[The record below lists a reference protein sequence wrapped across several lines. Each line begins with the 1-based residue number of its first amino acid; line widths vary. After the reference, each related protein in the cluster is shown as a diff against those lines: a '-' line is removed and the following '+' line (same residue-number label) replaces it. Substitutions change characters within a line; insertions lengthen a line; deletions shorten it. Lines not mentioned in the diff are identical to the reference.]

1 MYGFRILTSPHSG
14 VAVLM
19 WRRSCLEPAV
29 LQLLLEQQHHHEL
42 QLQQLQHQ
50 HQTQVAEIKAM
61 AIQRFKE
68 LQQQLAAH
76 THQQQ

>member
-1 MYGFRILTSPHSG
+1 
-14 VAVLM
+14 M
-19 WRRSCLEPAV
+19 WCRSCLEPAV

-42 QLQQLQHQ
+42 QLQHMQHQ

-61 AIQRFKE
+61 AVQRFKE

-76 THQQQ
+76 KQ